1 MPKKNSKKQVQPLIE
16 TQNSK
21 HSVDQAIKETFNNL
35 GKRFV
40 LVSRMRIKSWQSLI
54 IIAFITGVFGALI
67 WAVSQEEVGKIY
79 TAGELKNISN
89 QASVT
94 FEDSQGNKYGPVKS
108 NITTT
113 QVKEKTPEKK
123 PIKIKFTIEGKKD
136 YQADKII
143 IIVFTLNTD
152 NVVYQ
157 TTGSSDT
164 NGKIAK
170 DIDLT
175 NLPIGTYDFKIKVP
189 YCLTKKIK
197 NISWP
202 TTEELNFDKCF
213 AGNLQNQDDVI
224 NSLDWSILNE
234 KWGTNDAV
242 ADINGDGIV
251 NTLDWSLMNKNWGKT
266 SD

>member
-1 MPKKNSKKQVQPLIE
+1 MPKKNTKKQEKPLIE

-21 HSVDQAIKETFNNL
+21 HGVDQAIKETFDNL
-35 GKRFV
+35 GKKFV
-40 LVSRMRIKSWQSLI
+40 LVSRIKIKSWQSFV
-54 IIAFITGVFGALI
+54 IIAFVAGAFSALI
-67 WAVSQEEVGKIY
+67 WAVSQEEMGKVY
-79 TAGELKNISN
+79 TAGEQKNISN
-89 QASVT
+89 QASAT
-94 FEDSQGNKYGPVKS
+94 FEDSQRNKYGPVKS

-113 QVKEKTPEKK
+113 KVKEKTSEKK
-123 PIKIKFTIEGKKD
+123 PIKIKFAIENKTD
-136 YQADKII
+136 NQADNIT
-143 IIVFTLNTD
+143 IIVFTPNAD

-164 NGKIAK
+164 NGKIEK

-175 NLPIGTYDFKIKVP
+175 NLPAGTYDFKIKIP

-213 AGNLQNQDDVI
+213 AGNLQDSDYVI
-224 NSLDWSILNE
+224 NSLDWSIMNE
-234 KWGTNDAV
+234 NWGTGNEM

-251 NTLDWSLMNKNWGKT
+251 NTLDWSLMNKNWGK
-266 SD
+266 SEN